1 MPDFIQSVDWAVLH
15 RIQNVLRC
23 EFMDSA
29 MKIVTHLGDK
39 GFIWIAAGLVL
50 LFFAKYRKDGIVL
63 WIGLLV
69 GLLVFNVLLKNIFMR
84 DRPCWIDTDFVLLI
98 PNPKDFSFP
107 SGHTGSS
114 VIAATILTMTDRKFG
129 YAAIPLAILIAF
141 SRLYLY
147 VHFPSDVLVSAVL
160 GVIIGAAVKTA
171 ADKLIVNKSAVKP
184 RE

>member
-1 MPDFIQSVDWAVLH
+1 MPDFIQNVDWAILRWIH
-15 RIQNVLRC
+15 NVFRC

-29 MKIVTHLGDK
+29 MTFITHLGDK
-39 GFIWIAAGLVL
+39 GLIWIAAGLVM
-50 LFFAKYRKDGIVL
+50 LFFAKYRRNGIVL

-84 DRPCWIDTDFVLLI
+84 DRPCWIDTDYALLI

-114 VIAATILTMTDRKFG
+114 VIAATILTMTNRKFG
-129 YAAIPLAILIAF
+129 YAAIPLAVLISF

-147 VHFPSDVLVSAVL
+147 VHFPSDVLASTVL
-160 GVIIGAAVKTA
+160 GVMIGAAVKITA
-171 ADKLIVNKSAVKP
+171 DRLIARKTPKVSN
-184 RE
+184 